1 MWFIWGSEAQKERAA
16 RCSLIWRLLGPLSAG
31 KPSPDRWESGVPAAG
46 VRSSRLSVLRGPR
59 ERGAR
64 SRLLVRYSRQRAS
77 R

>member
-16 RCSLIWRLLGPLSAG
+16 QCSLIWRLLGPLSAG
-31 KPSPDRWESGVPAAG
+31 KPSPDRWKSGVLAG

-59 ERGAR
+59 ELGAR
-64 SRLLVRYSRQRAS
+64 SRLLVRYIRQRAS